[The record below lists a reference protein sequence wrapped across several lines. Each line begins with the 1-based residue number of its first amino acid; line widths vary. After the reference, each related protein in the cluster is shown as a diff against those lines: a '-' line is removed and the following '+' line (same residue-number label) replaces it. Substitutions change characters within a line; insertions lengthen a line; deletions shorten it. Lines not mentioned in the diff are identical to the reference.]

1 VRGSSNR
8 LQGALNPNIS
18 NQSYQDG
25 SDEIDNDDEIIGG
38 GMVNPNGPRERT
50 LRHMAVIMD
59 GNRRYGKRIYG
70 DGSGGGDEKVGAND
84 ILIDLP
90 KNYLRGHYDGGLK
103 LESFIRWCVA
113 FRNERPPSQQL
124 KFLTVYAFST
134 ENYGRSRREL
144 DALHAIF
151 LRFTSVL
158 EEKAEELNLRVNV
171 YSTDGLAGMPENVSD
186 AFKNLVNATSSNTGL
201 ILNICAGYGG
211 RMEILN
217 AVKAIATEAT
227 EEGWTRERI
236 AGLKEEDFE
245 RYLEGG
251 RENRSL
257 PHRHTFLQ
265 GSSQAPPPPTP
276 DPVDVVVRTS
286 GECRLSNFLIWQV
299 AYSELFFLK
308 KTWPEVRVEDFRRI
322 VDDFESGRNRRFGL

>member
-1 VRGSSNR
+1 
-8 LQGALNPNIS
+8 
-18 NQSYQDG
+18 
-25 SDEIDNDDEIIGG
+25 
-38 GMVNPNGPRERT
+38 M
-50 LRHMAVIMD
+50 
-59 GNRRYGKRIYG
+59 
-70 DGSGGGDEKVGAND
+70 
-84 ILIDLP
+84 
-90 KNYLRGHYDGGLK
+90 K

-151 LRFTSVL
+151 LRFTSAL
-158 EEKAEELNLRVNV
+158 EEKAGELNLRVNV
-171 YSTDGLAGMPENVSD
+171 YSTDGLAGMPENVRE

-201 ILNICAGYGG
+201 NLNICAGYGG

-217 AVKAIATEAT
+217 AAKAIASEAV
-227 EEGWTRERI
+227 EDGWSRERI
-236 AGLKEEDFE
+236 DGLKEEDFE

-257 PHRHTFLQ
+257 PHRHNFLQ
-265 GSSQAPPPPTP
+265 GSPQAAPPPPP
-276 DPVDVVVRTS
+276 VPVDVVVRTS
-286 GECRLSNFLIWQV
+286 GECRISNFLIWQV

-308 KTWPEVRVEDFRRI
+308 KTWPEVKEEDFTRI
-322 VDDFESGRNRRFGL
+322 VDEFESGRDRRFGL